1 MNCKLD
7 NDFLVEKLLLLL
19 YKYYY
24 IHIYIYIYI
33 YIQTENVLENT

>member
-1 MNCKLD
+1 MNCELD

-19 YKYYY
+19 YYYYCYYY
-24 IHIYIYIYI
+24 IHIYI

>member
-19 YKYYY
+19 YYYYCYYY
-24 IHIYIYIYI
+24 IHIYI